1 VTNSGDQA
9 TFAAGG
15 ANSTT
20 GSGSDGSGIDVDHD
34 REQLLPAG
42 PPAVG
47 PLAVVL
53 DLADDLVLGPA
64 SLIPAQ
70 ARDLFHAARIGPRPR

>member
-1 VTNSGDQA
+1 
-9 TFAAGG
+9 
-15 ANSTT
+15 
-20 GSGSDGSGIDVDHD
+20 
-34 REQLLPAG
+34 
-42 PPAVG
+42 
-47 PLAVVL
+47 VVL